1 MKATMDLFGSNE
13 SSAVISPDGLYRY
26 SLQRKWGESGRR
38 ITFIGLNPST
48 ADSTTDDPTIRR
60 CIGFAKA
67 WGGTSLSMVNLFA
80 LRSTNP
86 KALFLAPDPIGPEN
100 DEWLERIMCSSDLIV
115 AAWGNHGSFLN
126 RASEIVD
133 RFADRLHALAIT
145 GQGEPG
151 HPLYIRSDTIPFKL
165 LR

>member
-1 MKATMDLFGSNE
+1 MTTTMDLFGANE
-13 SSAVISPDGLYRY
+13 SSAVISPDGVYRY
-26 SLQRKWGESGRR
+26 SLQRIWGENGRR

-86 KALFLAPDPIGPEN
+86 KALFSASDPIGPEN
-100 DEWLERIMCSSDLIV
+100 DQWLERVIASSDLIV
-115 AAWGNHGSFLN
+115 AAWGNNGSFLN
-126 RASEIVD
+126 RASAVVD
-133 RFADRLHALAIT
+133 RFSDRLHVLAIT

-151 HPLYIRSDTIPFKL
+151 HPLYIRADTVPFKFV
-165 LR
+165 R